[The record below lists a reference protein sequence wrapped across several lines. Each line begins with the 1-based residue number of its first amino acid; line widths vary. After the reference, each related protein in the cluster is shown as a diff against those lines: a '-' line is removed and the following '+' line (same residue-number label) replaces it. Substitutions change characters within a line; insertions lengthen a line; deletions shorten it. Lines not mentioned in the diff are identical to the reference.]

1 MQQNSIMVVLD
12 HVTKR
17 LGSNTAVHNVSLRLP
32 DQGIVGLLGLN
43 GSGKTTLL
51 NLIAGLMRPTEGSVT
66 LNGSKVTRQSGKY
79 IAYVADDQSLYSFYT
94 IRETIDYA
102 DKVYPDF
109 VREAAEEILAFLM
122 FDMNQKVGQLSKG
135 NKMRLNTA
143 IALARRVPLLLLD
156 EPLSGLDQFVRE
168 ELLKM
173 FVHFGGVYQQT
184 IVISSHE
191 VSELEPYLDY
201 VIFMKEG
208 KIMFHASAEEIREE
222 REQSILNVMREYC
235 V

>member
-1 MQQNSIMVVLD
+1 MQHSVVVELN

-17 LGSNTAVHNVSLRLP
+17 FGTVTAVENISLRLP

-51 NLIAGLMRPTEGSVT
+51 NLIADLLRPTEGSVT
-66 LNGSKVTRQSGKY
+66 LNGSKVTRQSGKK
-79 IAYVADDQSLYSFYT
+79 IAYVADNQSLYAFYT

-102 DKVYPDF
+102 EKVYQDF
-109 VREAAEEILAFLM
+109 VREAAEEIIHFLK

-156 EPLSGLDQFVRE
+156 EPLSGLDPFIRE
-168 ELLKM
+168 EILKM

-201 VIFMKEG
+201 AIFMKEG
-208 KIMFHASAEEIREE
+208 RIMLYASAEEIREE

>member
-1 MQQNSIMVVLD
+1 MQQNSITVELD

-51 NLIAGLMRPTEGSVT
+51 NLIAGLMRPTEGQVT
-66 LNGSKVTRQSGKY
+66 LNGSKVTRQSGKH
-79 IAYVADDQSLYSFYT
+79 IAYVADDQSFYSFYT
-94 IRETIDYA
+94 IRETVDYA
-102 DKVYPDF
+102 EKVYPDF
-109 VREAAEEILAFLM
+109 VREAAEEIVTFLE

-156 EPLSGLDQFVRE
+156 EPLSGLDPFVRE
-168 ELLKM
+168 GLLKM

-201 VIFMKEG
+201 VIFMKQG
-208 KIMFHASAEEIREE
+208 KMMHYASAEEIREE
-222 REQSILNVMREYC
+222 RAQSILNVMREYC